1 MPDRTIRERCRRSP
15 TLQHVS
21 DAAERAWWRLT
32 VAVDDYGCF
41 EADPEILLA
50 ELMPRRPTGWTP
62 AKMARV
68 LQEWTL
74 GEDPLVHLYRVDG
87 DDRVYGHAVT
97 FHKHQRERDSKPKYP
112 EPPCAGMAQNST
124 LQQLAATCRES
135 LQSAAYSDLTRS
147 DPISELRTSRRR
159 GGPPQTA
166 ASPPPLNG
174 FATWPQEW
182 EPIKAKIEALP
193 WLMKHRE
200 WLSDL
205 AWWRTLDEWLT
216 SCPKPLDALLT
227 DAVAYIE
234 SEGYVPRT
242 RKAMLQK
249 LRNCLHTAGRIAERE
264 AQTGK

>member
-1 MPDRTIRERCRRSP
+1 MPDRIIRERCRRSP
-15 TLQHVS
+15 TLQHLS

-32 VAVDDYGCF
+32 VAADDYGRF

-50 ELMPRRPTGWTP
+50 ELMPRKPAGWTP

-68 LQEWTL
+68 IDEWAA
-74 GEDPLVHLYRVDG
+74 GDDPVIHLYRVEG
-87 DDRVYGHAVT
+87 DERTYGHAIT
-97 FHKHQRERDSKPKYP
+97 FHEHQRERTSKPKYP
-112 EPPCAGMAQNST
+112 DPPCAGMAQKCT
-124 LQQLAATCRES
+124 MQQLAAKCRES
-135 LQSAAYSDLTRS
+135 LRSAAYSERRS
-147 DPISELRTSRRR
+147 DPRDDLIRETRVR
-159 GGPPQTA
+159 GGPPQPA

-174 FATWPQEW
+174 FATWPAEW

-264 AQTGK
+264 AQRAQ